1 MFQNQWYFYYNFKL
15 QKYFSIKNIQKLKQ
29 TFFKLQKCFSIRINQ
44 TEHIKKSIKL
54 FKIGSTFYEKM
65 YFLKKP
71 FQIVGFMIVFL
82 FLNKKLIFNGV
93 PIQCFWTLAFS
104 GMKKESIL
112 SEEEK
117 MQKWQKIKDNR
128 AKKQTG
134 KRDRTTGKLKR
145 SEKHLK

>member
-1 MFQNQWYFYYNFKL
+1 
-15 QKYFSIKNIQKLKQ
+15 
-29 TFFKLQKCFSIRINQ
+29 
-44 TEHIKKSIKL
+44 
-54 FKIGSTFYEKM
+54 M

-93 PIQCFWTLAFS
+93 PIQCFWTLTFS

-145 SEKHLK
+145 SEKHLE